1 MNAFMNAVHGLDK
14 TKGLDLILH
23 TPGGDLAAT
32 ESLINYLRKIFKN
45 DIRAIIPQIS
55 MSAGTIIALSCNK
68 IIMGNQSSLGPVDP
82 QLGGV
87 ACQSVLE
94 EFETAV
100 QEVTKNPASAAIWQV
115 IFNKY
120 TPTFIT
126 ACKKAIEWSEKLMSD
141 YIKDIYNESSVQ
153 DKIKNTFLNNK
164 TSYSHSRHISKDTCK
179 ETGLKI
185 IDLEDDQKL
194 QDAVLSLHHTY
205 MILFDKFSISKVVEN
220 QNGGCYV
227 QQFNPEQL
235 IRR

>member
-1 MNAFMNAVHGLDK
+1 
-14 TKGLDLILH
+14 
-23 TPGGDLAAT
+23 
-32 ESLINYLRKIFKN
+32 
-45 DIRAIIPQIS
+45 
-55 MSAGTIIALSCNK
+55 MSAGTIIALSCNE
-68 IIMGNQSSLGPVDP
+68 IIMGNQSSLGPIDP

-126 ACKKAIEWSEKLMSD
+126 ACKKAIEWSEKLMSG
-141 YIKDIYNESSVQ
+141 YIKGIYESSVQ
-153 DKIKNTFLNNK
+153 EKIKNTFLNNK
-164 TSYSHSRHISKDTCK
+164 TSYSHSRHISKDKCI

-185 IDLEDDQKL
+185 INLEDDQKL